1 MINKPPG
8 KRRHG
13 RELAVQF
20 LFVLDHNRGPLE
32 QTLASFLGFQREN
45 GELLFSNEPAREF
58 GEKLIRGV
66 VEHWDVLDQHIK
78 DATAN
83 FNLQR
88 IGGIERAVLRLGI
101 YEMFHCLDV
110 PPVVAIN
117 EAVDVAKKF
126 VGDDAGRFV
135 NGVLDRI
142 RHSLKRPA
150 RTAAA
155 PTDFLDQ
162 QMARAAQELGES
174 AGPDTSS
181 GSTPP
186 PPVD

>member
-1 MINKPPG
+1 MNKAPG

-20 LFVLDHNRGPLE
+20 LFVYDLNRGPLD
-32 QTLASFLGFQREN
+32 QTLNGFLSFQREN

-58 GEKLIRGV
+58 GERLIRGV
-66 VEHWDVLDQHIK
+66 IEHWNALDEQIK

-117 EAVDVAKKF
+117 EAVDLAKKF

-150 RTAAA
+150 RTAAG
-155 PTDFLDQ
+155 PVDFLDQ
-162 QMARAAQELGES
+162 QMSRVARDLGES
-174 AGPDTSS
+174 TTPSTS

-186 PPVD
+186 PPVE